1 MRCDEDMFVQMY
13 EGVYRELFRYAFCV
27 LGHHQDAEDAVSEA
41 VTSAYANIRK
51 LRKPEA
57 FKSWIFTILAN
68 ICRKR
73 RKSMTREVHSQE
85 ETAWQVLS
93 SREVDHAEALDV
105 RRAFGILSEDEKE
118 IIGLSVFGGYSSRE
132 IGHMLGQNAN
142 TVRSRRSR
150 ALKKLEVMLR

>member
-1 MRCDEDMFVQMY
+1 MRCDEEMFVQMY

-27 LGHHQDAEDAVSEA
+27 LGQHQDAEDAVSEA
-41 VTSAYANIRK
+41 VMSAYANIRK

-57 FKSWIFTILAN
+57 FKGWMFTILAN
-68 ICRKR
+68 VCKKR
-73 RKSMTREVHSQE
+73 RKSMAREVHGRE
-85 ETAWQVLS
+85 ESGWQALS

-105 RRAFGILSEDEKE
+105 RRAFDILSEEEKE

-132 IGHMLGQNAN
+132 IGDMLDQNAS

-150 ALKKLEVMLR
+150 ALKKMEVMLR